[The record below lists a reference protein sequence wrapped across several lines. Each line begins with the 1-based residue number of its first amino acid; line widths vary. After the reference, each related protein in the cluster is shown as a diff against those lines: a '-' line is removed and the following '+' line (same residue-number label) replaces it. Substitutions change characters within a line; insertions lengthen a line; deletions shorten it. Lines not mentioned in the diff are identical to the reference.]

1 MEESQ
6 EIEALINLVDD
17 EDESIYFQVKE
28 KLLSY
33 GTEAVPYLEKAWET
47 KSFGED
53 FQHRIELIIHE
64 IQFKDVREGLKQWID
79 GGGKDLLKGVL
90 LVNKHQY
97 PDLDVMNIRAQI
109 LDIAAI
115 IKSAFHENMSNL
127 QKISAMNK
135 GLYGHF
141 GFRGDNDSY
150 YSPKNSILSDVLER
164 KKGNPLLLSI
174 LYVEVARLLE
184 LNIVGINLPRHFV
197 VGLKKDERIEY
208 YLSPFNRGTIL
219 TLEDLHTY
227 LKKLNLPEED
237 QFLEECQ
244 NTDIIKRVLLNL
256 INSYMKEKN
265 KEKQQEVNKL
275 YELFT

>member
-1 MEESQ
+1 MEGNP

-17 EDESIYFQVKE
+17 EDESIYFQVRE
-28 KLLSY
+28 KLMSY
-33 GTEAVPYLEKAWET
+33 GTEVVPYLEEAWEN

-53 FQHRIELIIHE
+53 FRKRIEVIIHE
-64 IQFKDVREGLKQWID
+64 IQFKDVREGLKQWLE

-90 LVNKHQY
+90 LINKHQY
-97 PDLDVMNIRAQI
+97 PDLDVMNIRAQL

-115 IKSAFHENMSNL
+115 IKSSFHENMSDL
-127 QKISAMNK
+127 QKISQINK
-135 GLYGHF
+135 GLYSHF
-141 GFRGDNDSY
+141 GFKGDNDTY

-174 LYVEVARLLE
+174 LYIEVAKLLD

-197 VGLKKDERIEY
+197 VGLMKEDIDC

-219 TLEDLHTY
+219 TLEDLHAY
-227 LKKLNLPEED
+227 LKKLNLPIED
-237 QFLEECQ
+237 QFLEECS
-244 NTDIIKRVLLNL
+244 NRDIIKRVLLNL

-265 KEKQQEVNKL
+265 KEKQFEVNKL
-275 YELFT
+275 YELFK

>member
-1 MEESQ
+1 MEGNP

-17 EDESIYFQVKE
+17 EDESIYFQVRE
-28 KLLSY
+28 KLMSY
-33 GTEAVPYLEKAWET
+33 GTEVVPYLEEAWET

-53 FQHRIELIIHE
+53 FRKRIEVIIHE
-64 IQFKDVREGLKQWID
+64 IQFKDVREGLKQWLE

-90 LVNKHQY
+90 LINKHQY
-97 PDLDVMNIRAQI
+97 PDLDVMNIRAQL

-115 IKSAFHENMSNL
+115 IKSSFHENMSDL
-127 QKISAMNK
+127 QKISQINK
-135 GLYGHF
+135 GLYSHF
-141 GFRGDNDSY
+141 GFKGDNDTY

-174 LYVEVARLLE
+174 LYIEVAKLLD

-197 VGLKKDERIEY
+197 VGLMKEDIDC

-219 TLEDLHTY
+219 TLEDLHAY
-227 LKKLNLPEED
+227 LKKLNLPIED
-237 QFLEECQ
+237 QFLEECS
-244 NTDIIKRVLLNL
+244 NRDIIKRVLLNL

-265 KEKQQEVNKL
+265 KEKQFEVNKL
-275 YELFT
+275 YELFK

>member
-1 MEESQ
+1 MKGNQ

-33 GTEAVPYLEKAWET
+33 GTDAVPYLEKAWET
-47 KSFGED
+47 LRFGED
-53 FQHRIELIIHE
+53 FQNRIELIIHE
-64 IQFKDVREGLKQWID
+64 IQFKDVREGLKQWIES
-79 GGGKDLLKGVL
+79 GGKDLLKGVL
-90 LVNKHQY
+90 LINKHQY

-115 IKSAFHENMSNL
+115 IKSSFTENMSDL
-127 QKISAMNK
+127 QKVSTINK

-141 GFRGDNDSY
+141 GFRGDNDTY

-174 LYVEVARLLE
+174 LYIEVARILE
-184 LNIVGINLPRHFV
+184 LNVVGINLPRHFV
-197 VGLKKDERIEY
+197 VALKKDEQISY
-208 YLSPFNRGTIL
+208 YLSPFNRGTVL

-227 LKKLNLPEED
+227 LKKN
-237 QFLEECQ
+237 
-244 NTDIIKRVLLNL
+244 
-256 INSYMKEKN
+256 
-265 KEKQQEVNKL
+265 
-275 YELFT
+275 

>member
-1 MEESQ
+1 MEINP

-17 EDESIYFQVKE
+17 EDENIFFQVRE

-33 GTEAVPYLEKAWET
+33 GTDVVPYLEEAWE
-47 KSFGED
+47 KKDFGED
-53 FQHRIELIIHE
+53 FRTRIEVIIHE
-64 IQFKDVREGLKQWID
+64 IQFKDVTEGLKQWIQ
-79 GGGKDLLKGVL
+79 GGGKDLLQGVL
-90 LVNKHQY
+90 LINKHQY

-115 IKSAFHENMSNL
+115 IKSSFHDNMSDL
-127 QKISAMNK
+127 QKVSLINK

-174 LYVEVARLLE
+174 LYIEVARLLE
-184 LNIVGINLPRHFV
+184 LNVVGINLPRHFV
-197 VGLKKDERIEY
+197 VAVKNEKIEY
-208 YLSPFNRGTIL
+208 YLSPFNRGTML
-219 TLEDLHTY
+219 SLEDLHTY
-227 LKKLNLPEED
+227 LKKLNLPIED
-237 QFLEECQ
+237 QFLEECS
-244 NTDIIKRVLLNL
+244 NLDIVKRVLLNL

-265 KEKQQEVNKL
+265 KEKQEEVNKL
-275 YELFT
+275 YELFS